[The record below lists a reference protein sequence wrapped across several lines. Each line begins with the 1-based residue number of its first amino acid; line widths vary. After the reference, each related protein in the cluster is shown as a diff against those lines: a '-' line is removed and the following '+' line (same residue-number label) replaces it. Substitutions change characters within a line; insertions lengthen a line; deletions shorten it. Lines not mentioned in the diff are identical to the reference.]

1 MLPEAITVG
10 TIAVAAAG
18 LAGVAYLY
26 GKDDHKGIADAP
38 KLVGWTPEKRT
49 PAQMRSLPSDSTE
62 RGGARFG
69 SVPSNINYAG
79 GARQSREPAQMRS
92 APTSRDVDTAPKR
105 GSLPKNTKYGS
116 FKLREPQSVA
126 IVPNEDDQV
135 DASDVEE
142 VKEYLEMHCDDLNKI
157 IDAQELL
164 NSLPDVNDVESD
176 VKRQLLVEI
185 RDKLGYCAV
194 IARSRARQAHREG
207 LGPPAIGNDKARK
220 ARAMKLKMYK
230 MYGEELRRDMA
241 RRRGGQD

>member
-26 GKDDHKGIADAP
+26 GKDNQRGIDDAP
-38 KLVGWTPEKRT
+38 DLAGWTPEKRT
-49 PAQMRSLPSDSTE
+49 PAQMRS
-62 RGGARFG
+62 
-69 SVPSNINYAG
+69 
-79 GARQSREPAQMRS
+79 
-92 APTSRDVDTAPKR
+92 APTNRDVDTAPKR

-126 IVPNEDDQV
+126 IVSNEDDQV

-142 VKEYLEMHCDDLNKI
+142 IKEYLEMDCDDLNKI

-164 NSLPDVNDVESD
+164 DSLPDVNDVESD

-185 RDKLGYCAV
+185 RDKLKYCAV
-194 IARSRARQAHREG
+194 IARSRARQV
-207 LGPPAIGNDKARK
+207 GPPAIGDDKARE